1 MYHATWPEKWDHVS
15 QYACHLVWEGEDPS
29 TNLPKQSPPQTKAQ
43 LPPLTKGNTSGSPG
57 QVWGGEYPST
67 SLAEAEPPVVA
78 HQAVG
83 KEPLKLARMPFGLR
97 DGDHAIWPEKR
108 DLLRWQT
115 EGLLVIASWP
125 DEED

>member
-1 MYHATWPEKWDHVS
+1 MPFGLGGRRPKHQLAE
-15 QYACHLVWEGEDPS
+15 AEPS
-29 TNLPKQSPPQTKAQ
+29 ADQGAASNI
-43 LPPLTKGNTSGSPG
+43 SGSPG

-97 DGDHAIWPEKR
+97 DVDHA
-108 DLLRWQT
+108 
-115 EGLLVIASWP
+115 V
-125 DEED
+125 